1 MNDQIQK
8 LQDEIDNLKK
18 QLDALS
24 NNATIPLEVGNAM
37 RARLLSDGTLT
48 GSTSGNGP
56 SVHSVNESGNSTY
69 NVASPMIGFINI
81 VINGT
86 SYAVPYY

>member
-1 MNDQIQK
+1 MAKN
-8 LQDEIDNLKK
+8 NLPES
-18 QLDALS
+18 QSVNIIGAGTLIEGDITT
-24 NNATIPLEVGNAM
+24 NGDM
-37 RARLLSDGTLT
+37 RIDGTLT